1 MRAAFGAGRWAMAAV
16 VAAATAVPGWAQTTD
31 RPTAAMDDRW
41 HFNVAP
47 YFWMPAVQGDVGVAN
62 LPPVSVDAS
71 FSDIFENFDGGLLAR
86 FDARRNRFGFGA
98 DFVWMN
104 LGAPAVDTELVDL
117 SVDFRQFLAEGIGF
131 YRVASGGRA
140 DNPAHLDV
148 LAGVRYFTSRTRLKG
163 ETRERR
169 DVRHVLPGPRLG
181 GRPRR
186 RQVPRAAR
194 LEARDPGKDR
204 HRRLRLEPDL
214 EPRGRPGVPGL
225 AALDDREPAG
235 ATWTWTT
242 TRARASSAG
251 SSTSPTAALASGSRT
266 PGSRARPVETDAES

>member
-1 MRAAFGAGRWAMAAV
+1 MRRGFEARRWAMAAV
-16 VAAATAVPGWAQTTD
+16 IAAATAVPGRAQAQAPD
-31 RPTAAMDDRW
+31 RPTSAMDDHW

-71 FSDIFENFDGGLLAR
+71 FSDIFENFDGGMLAR
-86 FDARRNRFGFGA
+86 FAARRNRFGVGA

-148 LAGVRYFTSRTRLKG
+148 LAGVRYFTSRTRLRG
-163 ETRERR
+163 ETRNGATYDTPYQDLDWVDALAGVKFRAPLGSRLAILGRTDIAGFGSNLTWNLEGDLAFLASRHWTAGAGWR
-169 DVRHVLPGPRLG
+169 YMDVDYDGGEGIQSRKLDVAYNGPR
-181 GRPRR
+181 
-186 RQVPRAAR
+186 VWFAYS
-194 LEARDPGKDR
+194 
-204 HRRLRLEPDL
+204 
-214 EPRGRPGVPGL
+214 
-225 AALDDREPAG
+225 
-235 ATWTWTT
+235 W
-242 TRARASSAG
+242 
-251 SSTSPTAALASGSRT
+251 
-266 PGSRARPVETDAES
+266 